1 MEALSWSSLLTDTYG
16 TLWKMIIRPP
26 RAQYSVSELGPSK
39 FRLGTSAFER
49 KDLQLINDRGQRLE
63 CSHFCPLVAAGA
75 PLPCQP
81 CVVYL
86 HGNCSCRLEAVDTLP
101 LLLPRGMTVFAVD
114 LSGSGLSEGEYISLG
129 YYEEQDVRVVVQY
142 LRSLGWVSSVALWG
156 RSMGAATSILRAAS
170 DPELAA
176 CILDSPF
183 SDLSKVAED
192 LVNNGIVTVPE
203 FLVKMALQMVNKEVK
218 TRAEFDIGELAPIRR
233 APQARSPVVFAVAED
248 DDFVLPYHSRRLW
261 NAWGGVDRELVT
273 FQGGHNGARP
283 EWFMERAAEF
293 LLSKFMETSGSSGAR
308 LSGLGLHQPAN
319 PAQAAL
325 EESESEDAPLVP
337 PPPPEGQAAALP
349 PAGEGS
355 AGPAD
360 GSKPSLVPRPA
371 RNAALV
377 VPSSPEALV
386 AQKLVMMGF
395 SEDMASLAAR
405 KNPNVEAAIEWI
417 STQSVHILQE
427 SAKSLERMD
436 LRAPPRS
443 SVIGSGPPD
452 QAANSLVTQ
461 LTDLGFSSSQ
471 AGEAARRCSSVE
483 AAVEWLLT
491 QR

>member
-1 MEALSWSSLLTDTYG
+1 MEALSWGSLLTDTYG

-75 PLPCQP
+75 PLPRQP

-86 HGNCSCRLEAVDTLP
+86 HGNCSCRLEAIDTLH
-101 LLLPRGMTVFAVD
+101 LLLPRGITVFAVD

-142 LRSLGWVSSVALWG
+142 LRSLEWVSSVALWG

-176 CILDSPF
+176 CVLDSPF

-192 LVNNGIVTVPE
+192 LVNSGIVTVPE
-203 FLVKMALQMVNKEVK
+203 FLVKMALQMVNKEVQ

-248 DDFVLPYHSRRLW
+248 DDFVLPYHTRKLW
-261 NAWGGVDRELVT
+261 HAWGGGDRELVT
-273 FQGGHNGARP
+273 FRGGHNGARP
-283 EWFMERAAEF
+283 EWFMEQAAEF

-319 PAQAAL
+319 PARAAS
-325 EESESEDAPLVP
+325 EESDSEDAPLVP
-337 PPPPEGQAAALP
+337 PPPPEGPAADALP
-349 PAGEGS
+349 PARVGS
-355 AGPAD
+355 AGPAN
-360 GSKPSLVPRPA
+360 GSAL
-371 RNAALV
+371 NAALV

-386 AQKLVMMGF
+386 AQKLVTMGF
-395 SEDMASLAAR
+395 SEDMAKLAAR
-405 KNPNVEAAIEWI
+405 NNPNVEAAIEWI

-443 SVIGSGPPD
+443 TVIGSGPPD
-452 QAANSLVTQ
+452 QAASNLVTQ
-461 LTDLGFSSSQ
+461 ITDLGFSRSQ
-471 AGEAARRCSSVE
+471 AAEAAKRCSSVE
-483 AAVEWLLT
+483 GAVEWLLT
-491 QR
+491 QS